1 MGELRMTQLEFR
13 CCFCGTEWEEGSQVC
28 PNPHCLSR
36 EGETVGKLMAQSW
49 FNQFEWTGGELSWS
63 SDDWTETV
71 SLVVGWGTLFLQR
84 KRAAPL
90 KD

>member
-1 MGELRMTQLEFR
+1 MTQLEFR

-49 FNQFEWTGGELSWS
+49 FNQFEWTGGELS
-63 SDDWTETV
+63 
-71 SLVVGWGTLFLQR
+71 
-84 KRAAPL
+84 
-90 KD
+90 